1 MHTNILPKIDIA
13 GMANGL
19 EIRPPYLDD
28 RIIKFQNSINVKN
41 NNLFKTKL
49 FLREYIKETDIKFLN
64 KYKKHCFSFPLNIWF
79 ETQGRHFI
87 VEMMKTN
94 NNSFLLFEKKI
105 DLDFILKKNNLN
117 NNELRLAWAIF
128 VIMKWIEKNEIKT
141 Q

>member
-1 MHTNILPKIDIA
+1 
-13 GMANGL
+13 
-19 EIRPPYLDD
+19 
-28 RIIKFQNSINVKN
+28 
-41 NNLFKTKL
+41 
-49 FLREYIKETDIKFLN
+49 
-64 KYKKHCFSFPLNIWF
+64 
-79 ETQGRHFI
+79 
-87 VEMMKTN
+87 MMKTN